1 MGLIS
6 KVRSGLYK
14 SAKVLGDVDAVKKGK
29 VAKRVKS
36 RITGKIAGKT
46 LGKINK

>member
-6 KVRSGLYK
+6 KVRTGLYK

-29 VAKRVKS
+29 VGKRVKS
-36 RITGKIAGKT
+36 RITGKIAGET
-46 LGKINK
+46 LKKVNK